1 MSPLTGPQ
9 ALALFAVGAI
19 GGLIGDAAHVQTGT
33 TTYLSDAFPFI
44 WESAIWFPLAVGL
57 ATVATG
63 DLRLR
68 LGPVATAAWSGR
80 AERIREAATGIAAV
94 LAIYA
99 VSALC
104 ADRPEGPGTVLVV
117 MLSVICVAR
126 FASGGPAL
134 ICAIAAAVL
143 GPIAEIVLVEVGAAE
158 YGPNSDGLFGVAL
171 WLPALYFAFGA
182 VVSRLTELLVA
193 EPASDSAPA

>member
-1 MSPLTGPQ
+1 VSPLKAGQ
-9 ALALFAVGAI
+9 ALALFVVGAV

-44 WESAIWFPLAVGL
+44 WESAIWFPLLVGL
-57 ATVATG
+57 ATVLTG

-68 LGPVATAAWSGR
+68 LGPVEPWQG
-80 AERIREAATGIAAV
+80 ERLREAATAIASV

-99 VSALC
+99 VSALVS
-104 ADRPEGPGTVLVV
+104 DRPEGAGTTLVV
-117 MLSVICVAR
+117 MLAVICVAR
-126 FASGGPAL
+126 FASGPPAL
-134 ICAIAAAVL
+134 ICALAAAVL
-143 GPIAEIVLVEVGAAE
+143 GPIAEIVLVEVGAAR
-158 YGPNSDGLFGVAL
+158 YGIDADGLFGVAV

-193 EPASDSAPA
+193 EPADGATAA